1 MDKVSNNFGE
11 SGFRVT
17 DNPPPRQCPFSC
29 RVKNDGDVNTCGEM
43 DKCKCMI

>member
-17 DNPPPRQCPFSC
+17 DIYLIKYMTYFN
-29 RVKNDGDVNTCGEM
+29 VDLHTY
-43 DKCKCMI
+43 